1 MPSILKDPVEL
12 RHLRYFRAVAEVGSF
27 SRAAALIGL
36 RQPTLSQQIQQLE
49 RALGVTLF
57 SRTRRMCRLTP
68 AGEMLM
74 PYARRVLGEMS
85 DLRRSLDDLS
95 SLRQGSLTVA
105 VLPVLAYRV
114 MPLVLARFQ
123 TLYPGIRVR
132 LLEMSVDEMERA
144 LVVGT
149 VEMGIGVIAPAEAS
163 LRGVPLFD
171 EELVAV
177 VATGDALAKRATV
190 TMEDLAARS
199 LIVAPAGYGTR
210 TLILKA
216 CAQGRRAPVF
226 AVETS
231 SVEVVLSTVAA
242 GGGVGV
248 LPEAALWGRETELR
262 RKSVGGSARETGASN
277 AGGCKIVRIVRPA
290 LRRRIGFLDVHGA
303 QARPAAEVFMPLVR
317 AAVKELGGDRA

>member
-1 MPSILKDPVEL
+1 MPSILKDLVEL

-36 RQPTLSQQIQQLE
+36 RQPTLSQQIQQME
-49 RALGVTLF
+49 KALGVTLF

-74 PYARRVLGEMS
+74 PYARRVLGEMA

-95 SLRQGSLTVA
+95 GLRQGSLTVA
-105 VLPVLAYRV
+105 VLPVLSYRV
-114 MPLVLARFQ
+114 MPVVMARFQ
-123 TLYPGIRVR
+123 KLYPGIRVR

-149 VEMGIGVIAPAEAS
+149 VEMGIGIIAPAEAS

-171 EELVAV
+171 EELVAL
-177 VATGDALAKRATV
+177 VASGDVLARRATV
-190 TMEDLAARS
+190 AMEELAERP

-210 TLILKA
+210 TIILKA
-216 CAQGRRAPVF
+216 CAQARRSPEF
-226 AVETS
+226 AVEAS
-231 SVEVVLSTVAA
+231 SVDVVFRTVAG

-248 LPEAALWGRETELR
+248 LPETALWGRGPELKPR
-262 RKSVGGSARETGASN
+262 AGGESGTGAS
-277 AGGCKIVRIVRPA
+277 AGTACKVVRIVRPT
-290 LRRRIGFLDVHGA
+290 LRRKIGFLDVHGS
-303 QARPAAEVFMPLVR
+303 QPRPAAEVFMPLVR
-317 AAVKELGGDRA
+317 AAVKEFEGG

>member
-1 MPSILKDPVEL
+1 MPSILNDSVEL

-36 RQPTLSQQIQQLE
+36 RQPTLSQQIQQME
-49 RALGVTLF
+49 KALGVTLF

-74 PYARRVLGEMS
+74 PYARRVLGEMA

-95 SLRQGSLTVA
+95 GLRQGSLTVA

-114 MPLVLARFQ
+114 MPMVMTRFHK
-123 TLYPGIRVR
+123 LYPGIRVR

-149 VEMGIGVIAPAEAS
+149 VEMGIGVVAPAEAS
-163 LRGVPLFD
+163 LRGVSLFD
-171 EELVAV
+171 EELVALF
-177 VATGDALAKRATV
+177 ATGDALAKQGTV
-190 TMEDLAARS
+190 AMEEVAARP
-199 LIVAPAGYGTR
+199 LIAAPAGYGTR
-210 TLILKA
+210 TIILKA
-216 CAQGRRAPVF
+216 CAQARRTPVF

-231 SVEVVLSTVAA
+231 SVDVVFSTVAA

-248 LPEAALWGRETELR
+248 VPAAALWGREADLK
-262 RKSVGGSARETGASN
+262 RKVGVSREATTYE
-277 AGGCKIVRIVRPA
+277 GCKAVRIVRPTP
-290 LRRRIGFLDVHGA
+290 RRKIGFLDVHGA
-303 QARPAAEVFMPLVR
+303 QMRPAAEVFMPLVR
-317 AAVKELGGDRA
+317 EVVRELEG